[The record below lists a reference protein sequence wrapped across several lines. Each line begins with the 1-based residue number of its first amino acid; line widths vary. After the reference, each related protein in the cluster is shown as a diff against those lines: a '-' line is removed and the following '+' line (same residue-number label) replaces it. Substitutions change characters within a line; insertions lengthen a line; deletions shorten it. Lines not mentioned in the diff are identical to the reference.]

1 MQDAEAIEKVRE
13 AKRAEEVK
21 EKYQNLI
28 LAIPNVMA
36 IRVGGISKEQQYDND
51 MLTIVVKQ
59 DGGKVWAILA
69 KEIDGVKVNVV
80 EIPPVAYL

>member
-59 DGGKVWAILA
+59 DGGKVGAILA